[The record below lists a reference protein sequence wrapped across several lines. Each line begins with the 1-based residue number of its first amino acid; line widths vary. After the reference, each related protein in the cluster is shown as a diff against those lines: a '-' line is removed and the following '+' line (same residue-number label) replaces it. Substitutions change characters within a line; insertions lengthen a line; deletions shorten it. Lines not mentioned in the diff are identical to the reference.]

1 MRLCTIYM
9 RARLFLGVPLTL
21 LLLVSL
27 LLCGCGGGSPPVS
40 KKSGKGA
47 AVFTIKWPSA
57 RKSTRL
63 IPAAANVIRIQI
75 RGTDVNATLYA
86 TRDTV
91 RPGTGPL
98 LTTLTFANL
107 PPGQYN
113 ATASA
118 YPDYIPPQN
127 TPNESLPVQTPAQ
140 ATATVP
146 LTIADGQTTQSS
158 LTMGTTITQVLPSAI
173 PANSSQTIGRFTP
186 FSLTPIARDNV
197 GNMVLVGS
205 LQVTVS
211 DSNIASVS
219 GSGTFAI
226 SNAGKLGTVTVT
238 VKEPESGVTQSFS
251 LTFLSAIYISDRNNH
266 RLVRMDDMIGTNF
279 TAYQNVGSGTG
290 QIQTPRQLAIDGQ
303 NRIYVADND
312 SNRIVRMDNISG
324 TNFTTYGTLGSA
336 PGQLRN
342 PYGVAVDP
350 QNHIYIGDTSNS
362 RMVRIDDFTGINF
375 QTFGSGGSMSGQFH
389 DPVDVAL
396 DSLNRIYIADY
407 ANNRIVRIDN
417 ITGANFTSYDAS
429 GSGRGQFNAPFGV
442 AVDALDRIY
451 IGDSSNNRI
460 VRIDDMNGTNFTS
473 YDASGSGAGRLNTPV
488 GIAFDAQ
495 NRIYIADFNNNRI
508 VRIDD
513 MTGTGFIAFGS
524 GQFNGPEYVAVR

>member
-1 MRLCTIYM
+1 MRLSTIST
-9 RARLFLGVPLTL
+9 RARVFLGVPLTL
-21 LLLVSL
+21 LLLLSM
-27 LLCGCGGGSPPVS
+27 LLCGCGGGSPVG
-40 KKSGKGA
+40 KKTGKGA
-47 AVFTIKWPSA
+47 AVFTIAWP
-57 RKSTRL
+57 RVQKSTRL
-63 IPAAANVIRIQI
+63 IPAASNFIRIQI
-75 RGTDVNATLYA
+75 TQPGNTFSVRQDAMRPYPPAGTTNLTPPV
-86 TRDTV
+86 
-91 RPGTGPL
+91 
-98 LTTLTFANL
+98 TTLTFNNL
-107 PPGQYN
+107 PPGQYS
-113 ATASA
+113 ATATA
-118 YPDYIPPQN
+118 YPNSPDIIVNN
-127 TPNESLPVQTPAQ
+127 TPQ

-146 LTIADGQTTQSS
+146 LAITDGQTTQSN
-158 LTMGTTITQVLPSAI
+158 LTMGTTITQALPSAI
-173 PANSSQTIGRFTP
+173 PPNSIQTTGRFTP
-186 FSLTPIARDNV
+186 FSLTPTARDNA

-211 DSNIASVS
+211 DSSIASVS

-238 VKEPESGVTQSFS
+238 VTEPESGVTQSFL
-251 LTFLSAIYISDRNNH
+251 LTFLPAIYISDRDNH
-266 RLVRMDDMIGTNF
+266 RLVRMDDMLGTNF

-324 TNFTTYGTLGSA
+324 TNFTTYGILGSTA
-336 PGQLRN
+336 GQLRN
-342 PYGVAVDP
+342 PYGVAIDP

-396 DSLNRIYIADY
+396 DSRNRIYIADY

-442 AVDALDRIY
+442 AVDAQDRIY

-473 YDASGSGAGRLNTPV
+473 YDASGSGTVRLNNPV

-495 NRIYIADFNNNRI
+495 NRIYIADLINNRI

-524 GQFNGPEYVAVR
+524 GQFNRPEYIAVH